1 VSGVWAH
8 PQLKGQNL
16 FVRTILGGWQSNFI
30 YTSQVGTPL
39 NVLSGV
45 DNSLSGVGFDFPDLT
60 GTSWHLPN
68 DRSEQAKILEWFNTA
83 AFRQNAVGT
92 FGTGGRNQLRVPGMW
107 DLDYSLFKSFAIKE
121 RLKLQYRSEFFN
133 VFNHTN
139 LGAPNSTVSS
149 ATFGRITS
157 AGTPRQLQMSLK
169 LVF

>member
-1 VSGVWAH
+1 
-8 PQLKGQNL
+8 LKGQNPIL
-16 FVRTILGGWQSNFI
+16 RTVFGGWQSNFI

-39 NVLSGV
+39 NVVSGV
-45 DNSLSGVGFDFPDLT
+45 DDSLSGLAGDFPDLT

-68 DRSEQAKILEWFNTA
+68 DRSENAEIQEWFNTA
-83 AFRQNAVGT
+83 AYRENAVGT

-107 DLDYSLFKSFAIKE
+107 DLDYSLFKSFDLKE
-121 RLKLQYRSEFFN
+121 RLKLQYRAEFFN

-157 AGTPRQLQMSLK
+157 AGSPRILQMSLK